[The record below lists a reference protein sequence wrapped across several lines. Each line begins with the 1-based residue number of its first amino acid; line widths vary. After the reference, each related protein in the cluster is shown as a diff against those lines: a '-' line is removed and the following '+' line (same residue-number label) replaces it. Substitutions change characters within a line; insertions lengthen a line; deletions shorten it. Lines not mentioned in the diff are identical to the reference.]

1 MEPDAVV
8 NLCRGTGKVLTDY
21 QYERFLELLGK
32 LIWLCV
38 TKSDIAMAV
47 NKIATFTASA
57 DWDHWMAL
65 QRVLGYVSRTLKF
78 RIWLEGRTAMRRE

>member
-38 TKSDIAMAV
+38 TRSDIA
-47 NKIATFTASA
+47 IIIEE
-57 DWDHWMAL
+57 
-65 QRVLGYVSRTLKF
+65 VLRSDETREGHQFDRGSRYPVQLYDDTQ
-78 RIWLEGRTAMRRE
+78 